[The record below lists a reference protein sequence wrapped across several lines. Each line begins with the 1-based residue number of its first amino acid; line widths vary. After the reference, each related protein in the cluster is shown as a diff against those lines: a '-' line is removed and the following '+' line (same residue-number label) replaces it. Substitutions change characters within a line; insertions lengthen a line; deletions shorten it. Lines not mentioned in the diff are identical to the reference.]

1 MKKILFALSAGLF
14 LFSSCA
20 NENSLNE
27 KLSGKGGVREDGTTL
42 VSVSLP
48 DLSRTYFGAHAGS
61 TYSVY
66 WSGTD
71 AIQINGAN
79 STSITINSGNQSAAE
94 FTIGASLSYP
104 YRAVYPAALA
114 SGFVADSVVV
124 TLPATQTYTAGS
136 YDPAAGVMLGYASS
150 GDVAFRSAMAFLK
163 VNISGGSDSDPIV
176 SVRVRSNIDMTGAN
190 GDYGRQSMSGA
201 FVANFSSQGSSLVRR
216 VNDGSSVTLN
226 CGNGVAQGTD
236 LYIAIPPQ
244 TYSKGINLFI
254 VDASGHYQ
262 EILSNKSFTAEAGTV
277 YNTEVV
283 FNGGKSWVGPGIYT
297 ETDWNALAAQT
308 TFNTVCEEFKDEGGT
323 YNLYANISA
332 TSFMRFGGVQGYNS
346 NFSGVLDGNGHSI
359 TTSKMSVPLFTH
371 INGTVKNLTIGG
383 SKPSINN
390 VGWGTAMLALDLKNG
405 ALIDNVTANY
415 TVTAPCTSTGTTK
428 VCYFGIVRDIFAG
441 AVMQNCTQ
449 QSSFVIPSQD
459 KTTGDCEV
467 LTFAEDNAGM
477 IKDCTNSGNI
487 TVANAMPQKVICAG
501 VLTNTGTI
509 EGFTNTGNF
518 SLNSAVGVAAAG
530 VAVFGGGYIHNC
542 TNGESGKG
550 STKGVISVTASPSAD
565 GKAFRVAGIAAYGDG
580 DDSGNC
586 GRFYGCT
593 NHGNLTLY
601 KGTTS
606 RIYRSSVGGIVAD
619 IRFGAYSST
628 ENNSYCTFDSC
639 SNKGYLSL
647 LEPQTNATT
656 SNAGSLFL
664 GGILGVAL
672 NNSGTSTGYIVLS
685 KTTSELAGPFLVI
698 RASCSNTGTLE
709 FASASPSPS
718 SASISGARLN
728 YVGGIAGFTY
738 GIGNTNTSGSSNAHY
753 AVVRGSQNGIIKL
766 GSSVDGNVAAGG
778 IVGGCCYTKV
788 EQAVVTKVDYRA
800 TEELTAG
807 KAPVYRGI
815 LGAVIGW
822 VVKYSNVGAASAG
835 VNATMEDNTGLK
847 CSTSS
852 GFNSSDVLIG
862 YAGITGASSKHRGDA
877 EKHRIEIYGSPTFNG
892 NTVTT
897 DMIYGGGN
905 ITVH

>member
-1 MKKILFALSAGLF
+1 MKKILVAFTAGLF

-20 NENSLNE
+20 NDEFLSEN
-27 KLSGKGGVREDGTTL
+27 GTTL

-48 DLSRTYFGAHAGS
+48 ELSKTYFGAHAGS
-61 TYSVY
+61 SYSVY
-66 WSGTD
+66 WSASD

-79 STSITINSGNQSAAE
+79 STGISISSGNKSAAE
-94 FTIGASLSYP
+94 FTIGAFLSYP

-114 SGFVADSVVV
+114 SGYVADSVVV
-124 TLPATQTYTAGS
+124 TLPATQSYTAGS

-150 GDVAFRSAMAFLK
+150 GDVSFKSAMAFLK
-163 VNISGGSDSDPIV
+163 VNISGGSDSDPIA
-176 SVRVRSNIDMTGAN
+176 SVRVRSNIDMSGSG

-201 FVANFSSQGSSLVRR
+201 FVANFSSAGGSLVRR
-216 VNDGSSVTLN
+216 VNDGSSVTLD
-226 CGNGVAQGTD
+226 CGSGVAQGTD
-236 LYIAIPPQ
+236 LFIAIPPQ

-254 VDASGHYQ
+254 VDTNGDYQ
-262 EILSNKSFTAEAGTV
+262 EVVSSKSFTAEAGTV

-283 FNGGKSWVGPGIYT
+283 FNGGKTWSGPGLYT
-297 ETDWNALAAQT
+297 ETDWNALAAQV
-308 TFNTVCEEFKDEGGT
+308 TFNTDCEEFKDESGT
-323 YNLYANISA
+323 YNLYSDISA
-332 TSFMRFGGVQGYNS
+332 TSLMRFGGVQGNNS
-346 NFSGVLDGNGHSI
+346 HFYGVLDGNGHSV
-359 TTSKMSVPLFTH
+359 TTSTMSVPLFTY
-371 INGTVKNLTIGG
+371 IDGTVKNLTIGG
-383 SKPSINN
+383 SKLSINN
-390 VGWGTAMLALDLKNG
+390 TGWGTAMLALDLYGG
-405 ALIDNVTANY
+405 ALVDNVTANY
-415 TVTAPCTSTGTTK
+415 SVTAPCTSTGTVK
-428 VCYFGIVRDIFAG
+428 LCYYGLVRDIFEG

-449 QSSFVIPSQD
+449 QSNFVIPDQD

-467 LTFAEDNAGM
+467 LTFAEDNAGT

-518 SLNSAVGVAAAG
+518 TLNSSVGVAAAG
-530 VAVFGGGYIHNC
+530 VAIFGGGYIHNC

-550 STKGVISVTASPSAD
+550 SSKGVISVTASPSAD
-565 GKAFRVAGIAAYGDG
+565 GKAFRVGGIAAYGDG
-580 DDSGNC
+580 DDASNC
-586 GRFYGCT
+586 GRFYACT

-601 KGTTS
+601 KGTTP

-619 IRFGAYSST
+619 IRAGAYSST
-628 ENNSYCTFDSC
+628 ENNSYCTIDGC

-647 LEPQTNATT
+647 LEPQTSASTG
-656 SNAGSLFL
+656 NAGSLFL

-672 NNSGTSTGYIVLS
+672 NNSGTSTGYIVFS

-698 RASCSNTGTLE
+698 RTNCSNTGTLE

-718 SASISGARLN
+718 SATISGARLN

-738 GIGNTNTSGSSNAHY
+738 GIGNTNASGSSNAHY
-753 AVVRGSQNGIIKL
+753 AIVRGTQNGIIKL

-788 EQAVVTKVDYRA
+788 EQAVVTKVEYQA

-822 VVKYSNVGAASAG
+822 VVKYSNVGTASAG
-835 VNATMEDNTGLK
+835 VNATMEDNTGLI
-847 CSTSS
+847 CSKSS
-852 GFNSSDVLIG
+852 GFASSDVLIG

-892 NTVTT
+892 ETLTA

-905 ITVH
+905 KTVN